1 MYNRTRFLLFII
13 ILTTAA
19 IGCNS
24 NKKVEA
30 VSEDPIA
37 SVELVTETDT
47 CITVDVNAK
56 YPHKSLML
64 QDIMDVEYVP
74 LESTDEF
81 LCQGIVQAV
90 GKDHL
95 LVRNAVNDGNIYI
108 FDRSGKGIRTFNRKG
123 QGPGEYI
130 VNLSAFLDDTNAEI
144 YIDNVLQDVLVY
156 DLEGNFKKQIRRSE
170 PRWINPMNFDSDYI
184 IARESPVEHKGKQID
199 NQRFMLISK
208 QDSRVANDFR
218 IYFTDKIEWGISN
231 RSGSAGKAPR
241 PFPIVPFLDSWLLV
255 EHSSDTIFKLSPDQN
270 LTPFIVRTPSVQD
283 MKPAKF
289 LLPAAFSDQ
298 YYFMELLSMEADP
311 SQKNGFLKKSL
322 AYDRM
327 KDEWFEYSI
336 YNKDFISKEPIFFTM
351 QETTNQEIA
360 FCQKLEAD
368 KLIEALAK
376 GELSGK
382 LKDIAASLNENSNA
396 VIMLAKYK

>member
-1 MYNRTRFLLFII
+1 MHNTYIYIAFYITLLFA
-13 ILTTAA
+13 TSS
-19 IGCNS
+19 CNS

-47 CITVDVNAK
+47 CITVDVNGK
-56 YPHKSLML
+56 YPHKDLVL

-81 LCQGIVQAV
+81 LCQGIVEAV
-90 GKDHL
+90 GKALL

-184 IARESPVEHKGKQID
+184 ITRESPVGHKGKQVD

-218 IYFTDKIEWGISN
+218 IYFPDKIEWGVTN
-231 RSGSAGKAPR
+231 RSGSSGRAPR
-241 PFPIVPFLDSWLLV
+241 PFPIVPFHDGWLLV
-255 EHSSDTIFKLSPDQN
+255 EHSSDTIFKLSHDQD
-270 LTPFIVRTPSVQD
+270 LTPFIVRTPSIQG
-283 MKPAKF
+283 MKPVKF

-311 SQKNGFLKKSL
+311 SQKDALPRKSL

-327 KDEWFEYSI
+327 KDKWFEYSI
-336 YNKDFISKEPIFFTM
+336 YNKDFTSKEPIFFTM

-382 LKDIAASLNENSNA
+382 LKDIATTLNENSNA

>member
-19 IGCNS
+19 IGCSS
-24 NKKVEA
+24 NKKVET

-56 YPHKSLML
+56 YPHKGLML

-95 LVRNAVNDGNIYI
+95 LVRNVVNDGNIYI

-184 IARESPVEHKGKQID
+184 IARESPVEHKGKQVD

-218 IYFTDKIEWGISN
+218 IYFTNKIEWGISN
-231 RSGSAGKAPR
+231 RSGSAGKVPR

-311 SQKNGFLKKSL
+311 SQKNGFPKKSL

-327 KDEWFEYSI
+327 QDVWFEYSI

-382 LKDIAASLNENSNA
+382 LKDIAATLNENSNA